1 MNGGE
6 LSEIMMRVVERF
18 EREPRFS
25 LAWVLAYG
33 VVLPRVRFLPLD
45 EWPQAIAEAEAMLVD
60 EIRKTN
66 DLARSRRRARGFAN
80 LNDRIE
86 RLLRGEK
93 LPDTRRRRRRK
104 VV

>member
-1 MNGGE
+1 MNGAE
-6 LSEIMMRVVERF
+6 LSEIMMRLVERF

-25 LAWVLAYG
+25 LAWTLAYG
-33 VVLPRVRFLPLD
+33 VVLPRVQFLPV
-45 EWPQAIAEAEAMLVD
+45 EQWPQAIEEAEAMLVA

-86 RLLRGEK
+86 RMLRGEK
-93 LPDTRRRRRRK
+93 LPDTRRRRRK
-104 VV
+104 KA